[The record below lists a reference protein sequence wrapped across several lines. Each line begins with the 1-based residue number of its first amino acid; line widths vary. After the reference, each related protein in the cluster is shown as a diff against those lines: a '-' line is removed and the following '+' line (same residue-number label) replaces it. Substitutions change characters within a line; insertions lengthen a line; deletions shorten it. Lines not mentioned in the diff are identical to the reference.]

1 MFYGAILG
9 LLGVFVIGLIVVFV
23 GCAII
28 VAGMNDLDDEYR
40 PIKSKNKKVGKK
52 K

>member
-1 MFYGAILG
+1 MFYGAIVG
-9 LLGVFVIGLIVVFV
+9 LLGVFVVGLIVVFV

-40 PIKSKNKKVGKK
+40 TLKKKSKKRKK
-52 K
+52 